1 MYDIVALGECLIDFV
16 SGDGTGNG
24 SLLYK
29 GNPGGAPANVLAAAS
44 RLGLNTAFIGKVGD
58 DSFGAFLKNTLE
70 ENRIDT
76 SSLILSPEYPTT
88 LAFVSLDETA
98 NRSFSFY
105 RRETADVNLRETE
118 IDYELIRKA
127 KLFHFGSVSL
137 TAEPSRS
144 ATLAAVRFA
153 KKDKKPVSYDPNLRE
168 RLWPS
173 LYEAKKIILSAMDYA
188 DLVKVSEEELSFLTG
203 FSGLEEGMRVLCS
216 KYQLRFL
223 AVTLGAK
230 GCCCMSGDTICSSPA
245 FAVNSVDTTGAG
257 DAFWGA
263 MLYQLQK
270 SGKKPD
276 SFTEDEL
283 KRFMDYANA
292 AGSLATTKKGAIPS
306 LPDEPEILDCIASV
320 PRLP

>member
-16 SGDGTGNG
+16 TSGGAVHG
-24 SLLYK
+24 SLLYE

-44 RLGLNTAFIGKVGD
+44 KLGLNTAFIGKVGD
-58 DSFGAFLKNTLE
+58 DSFGALLKNTLE

-76 SSLILSPEYPTT
+76 SSLIISTDYPTT
-88 LAFVSLDETA
+88 LAFVSLDATG

-105 RRETADVNLRETE
+105 RRETADVNLNEKE

-137 TAEPSRS
+137 TDEPSRT
-144 ATLAAVRFA
+144 ATLAAARFA
-153 KKDKKPVSYDPNLRE
+153 KKNRIPVSYDPNLRE
-168 RLWPS
+168 KLWPS

-188 DLVKVSEEELSFLTG
+188 DMVKVSEEELSFLTG
-203 FSGLEEGMRVLCS
+203 FTGLEEGMRVLYS

-230 GCCCMSGDTICSSPA
+230 GCRCMSGETICSSPA

-263 MLYQLQK
+263 MLYRIQK
-270 SGKKPD
+270 SGKNPD
-276 SFTEDEL
+276 KLTEDEL
-283 KRFMDYANA
+283 MRFMDFSNA
-292 AGSLATTKKGAIPS
+292 AGSLATTRRGAIPS
-306 LPDEPEILDCIASV
+306 LPNEQAILDCIASV
-320 PRLP
+320 PRLQ